1 LIRYFTHCSAIFR
14 KLLQML
20 KFFSKVI
27 YSTTFSQIII
37 ATNKEK
43 KRKERKASME
53 ETIPMS

>member
-1 LIRYFTHCSAIFR
+1 
-14 KLLQML
+14 ML

-27 YSTTFSQIII
+27 YTTTFSQIII